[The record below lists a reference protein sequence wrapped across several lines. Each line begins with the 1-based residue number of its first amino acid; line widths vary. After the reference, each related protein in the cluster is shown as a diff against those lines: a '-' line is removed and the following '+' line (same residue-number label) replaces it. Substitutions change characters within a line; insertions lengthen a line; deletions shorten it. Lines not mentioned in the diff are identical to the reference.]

1 MRSSLRWSTVRL
13 SARQFL
19 FNHLR
24 QVVIAIVMLKDLDQ
38 LRIRQRLKRNDSAIL
53 SLVVQGVHAAPL
65 SRGSSPGASRR
76 L

>member
-1 MRSSLRWSTVRL
+1 LWSALRFAPDKL
-13 SARQFL
+13 L
-19 FNHLR
+19 FDHLG

-38 LRIRQRLKRNDSAIL
+38 LGIRQRLKRNDSAIL

-65 SRGSSPGASRR
+65 SRDSSPGASRR